1 MSVVLNTVQ
10 PIIERIV
17 TDNGCQLVDIE
28 YVKEG
33 KSWFLRVYA
42 DKPGRIDIDD
52 CARISEQVSE
62 ALDKIE
68 PDPFPS
74 AYFLEVSSPGA
85 ERPLKT
91 EQAIRDAIGEYVH
104 FDYYVAQHG
113 SKHHDGTLLSVDD
126 THYELEV
133 QVKSVKKVLSI
144 DKKAVA
150 KARLAIKF

>member
-1 MSVVLNTVQ
+1 MSAILEKVTPFVEEVVQN
-10 PIIERIV
+10 
-17 TDNGCQLVDIE
+17 NGCTLEDLE

-52 CARISEQVSE
+52 CVRISEQLSE
-62 ALDKIE
+62 RLDQIK
-68 PDPFPS
+68 PDPFPE

-91 EQAIRDAIGEYVH
+91 PQAIQAAVGEYVH
-104 FDYYVAQHG
+104 FDYYVQQYG
-113 SKHHDGTLLSVDD
+113 EKHHDGTLLEVADD
-126 THYELEV
+126 HYKLEV
-133 QVKSVKKVLSI
+133 QIMSKKKILDI

>member
-1 MSVVLNTVQ
+1 MSAILEKVTPFVEEIVQ
-10 PIIERIV
+10 A
-17 TDNGCQLVDIE
+17 NGCTLEDLE

-52 CARISEQVSE
+52 CVRISEQLSE
-62 ALDKIE
+62 RLDQIQ
-68 PDPFPS
+68 PDPFPE

-91 EQAIRDAIGEYVH
+91 PQAIQAAVGEYIH
-104 FDYYVAQHG
+104 FDYYVPQYGEKQHE
-113 SKHHDGTLLSVDD
+113 GTLMEVADE
-126 THYELEV
+126 HYKLEV
-133 QVKSVKKVLSI
+133 QIMSKKKILEI
-144 DKKAVA
+144 DKKTVA